1 MAEILQNQGY
11 SGAPRRPRRGDGLW
25 RHLGG
30 AALTAML
37 ALAALVALPGVSQAS
52 PTASQAS
59 EVYVA
64 VGTGSSAELQA
75 VDSTTG
81 DVIDTVALAGSAS
94 SLAEYDT
101 SGSAPSQVVAV
112 ESGGLQEVSPSK
124 GTASSVLTLSGT
136 PSAVAI
142 ANVSPTIQEALVLVP
157 SADEVAVV
165 NLVGFSLVG
174 YLSLGFSSGSPAGIA
189 ANPSGA
195 NAYVTDSTSHQ
206 VATLQYITTGV
217 NWQVENTY
225 TGGSSFSPTSVVV
238 DPAYNVAI
246 FSDGQN
252 VDESS
257 LSTGVVVAPYNVVNV
272 VCATGGTAGALALS
286 GGSGNLLVQQLG
298 ADYVVDV
305 SLVTPYVVTCLPT
318 TFAPGPVALTQDGG
332 TLAVPSSSSST
343 LDLLTTT
350 GSTAGTLES
359 SVSLG
364 ATATAITPAT
374 DLSLDTIAFVA
385 EKQNNLVAMVDLTT
399 GIIDQTVTV
408 GTSPGTVAVSPDGQF
423 VYVANTGSGTI
434 SVIEV
439 NLMDTTSNPKV
450 ATITLPTGAV
460 PHSLVVSPNG
470 DQLLVVDGVIG
481 AVTVIDTNPADVS
494 TYRTVINT
502 VCVDGSTAPCTDTFG
517 PTAIAFSPDGS
528 RAYVLDGGPN
538 DVTVLDQSAG
548 TYTYQA
554 KQASLFTGTPQ
565 GIAISPND
573 QSAYVTDAPSTGNGN
588 LRTFAINPTTG
599 LLVAGTSVTV
609 GQNPIGVSLSPNGG
623 SAYVLNGNSATVNV
637 VNTTSGSTTSVSVP
651 ATARAV
657 GVTPDGSDFIATSS
671 STTSP
676 LSIFSTVTNAPASP
690 STIALG
696 SAVGPYGVAVDPL
709 YNRPSGGSLAGYE
722 NDVNPSVAAS
732 SNVDMANGVNTATG
746 AYTFNNNDLS
756 LPDIG
761 PGLDFSQEYDSASN
775 AVNGSLG
782 YGWSFSYGMS
792 LTQVPASSGTGC
804 DITVTQENGTPVVFY
819 PPSFTGSTCP
829 SSGYQPATF
838 EQASL
843 TYVPSCYLGD
853 ACWDMTRGGT
863 VQYLFDQPTGELA
876 LEKDANGNT
885 VALNYNSSGKVATV
899 TGQSG
904 VRELTFSYATGHIS
918 QVTDSAGRTATF
930 AYTSAGNLQS
940 VTLSAPSTGDPTSH
954 EWAFAYSSPH
964 RLSTWW
970 SPNNQGSSS
979 AEATRI
985 TYNTASEVSEV
996 QDPSWLTQCN
1006 GASGTPV
1013 CTPTTTFSYPSYDT
1027 STDTGTVLVSDANEN
1042 YDSSASLND
1051 GNGNVTLDSYV
1062 DGVLLSQ
1069 VKGFGYE
1076 TDNTSPYTH
1085 YPMDSA
1091 VTSSIPD
1098 PYTWL
1103 PATSL
1108 DADGNLTTT
1117 TYDASGNVIETV
1129 DPMGRTT
1136 SSVYNSFNDVLQ
1148 TIDPM
1153 GYRTSSTYDS
1163 NGNEL
1168 TSTDAD
1174 GNVTSYA
1181 YNSSG
1186 QKCAMLNGD
1195 GHAAG
1200 DSLTS
1205 CPSGSAPYV
1214 TAYAYDGEGDQKSVT
1229 TYDGTGNTVSNT
1241 YVTTSL
1247 YNGAGELCASLT
1259 ADGHAAGDSLPG
1271 SCPTGGAPYE
1281 TASTGFD
1288 VFGNV
1293 LSSISPTNA
1302 PGGTTTTT
1310 YDADGNELTT
1320 TDPASDVTTS
1330 TYDPDDQLCW
1340 SEPLSVSSPTC
1351 SSAPTGTGT
1360 QTTTYSYDPDG
1371 HRLSSVAPD
1380 GNAAGPACFYLTSS
1394 SFDNLNNTLSDTNPS
1409 GGTTCANETTS
1420 TTSYTFD
1427 ADGNQLTEADP
1438 PPPGQTGKVTTTS
1451 AYDADG
1457 ELCWSDVAAV
1467 ASSCSSAPTGSG
1479 TTTTSYSYNAD
1490 GKQTSEIPP
1499 DGNVTTSPSNYAT
1512 ATTYDAEGNTVSV
1525 TVPPASGSGAGE
1537 TTTNYY
1543 DANSNE
1549 VAVMGQNG
1557 NPATCNPL
1565 TYSTC
1570 AETTYNVYDEQD
1582 RELNTTDPS
1591 SNQTTYSYDANG
1603 VMLTTTQQSG
1613 TGGTYSYN
1621 GAGELTQISYTDGTP
1636 TVSYQYGTNGERC
1649 WMFQGTSSASC
1660 GSPPTGAATYSYDS
1674 SGRLVSTTNAAAATV
1689 TYGYDASSNLACVSY
1704 PNSSG
1709 NTCSSTGTPTGVVR
1723 YSYNQTNQLTSLTDW
1738 AGNTLTFTYNGH
1750 GKQCWVS
1757 TYAPSIP
1764 SCASPPH
1771 QSGAIT
1777 TNYAYDALDNV
1788 SDAKTTTGAGPTN
1801 LLDLSVGSRDATEN
1815 ITAVTPTI
1823 ATTANNTDSYGYNQ
1837 TKQVASGPIT
1847 GTTGSNSYTYTRT
1860 GAITANTT
1868 AFQSAGYTSAGTLCW
1883 AYAGTSSNG
1892 CTSAPSGAT
1901 TYSTNSDGERT
1912 GMTPPTGNAASY
1924 GWETD
1929 SNRLVCANT
1938 NGSTCSTSS
1947 PTSTTTV
1954 YTYDG
1959 NGLRTS
1965 ATVGSNTTNFTW
1977 GELSG
1982 QAILLSDGTSDYL
1995 YLPGSSTPLEQI
2007 ASSGSSP
2014 LDDLLLGD
2022 QSHNVRGL
2030 VQLSS
2035 GTHHDQLVN
2044 YTDYD
2049 AYGSPI
2055 TQSGGS
2061 AEIGGLTVGQTGVG
2075 ANYVGSTPWGFAGGY
2090 TDLSGLVYLLERY
2103 YDPSSSQ
2110 FLSVDPLVA
2119 ADNEPY
2125 AYAGDDPVSNYDP
2138 SGGWTMGVCA
2148 GESLQWWTFS
2158 VGADGCIVQ
2167 VMSGP
2172 YRGRIGLT
2180 ATTFGGRGGGGVG
2193 VQADTHYFLQV
2204 TNSDTLQG
2212 LGGWFYFLT
2221 LTEALDVG
2229 TTATYFTSPNFGDST
2244 QVVGVGVGLSVG
2256 EGGGVEWGASYTWV
2270 TWLTSWPGL
2279 VGHFIWN
2286 NYFRVGTPL
2295 FVYWNALGQDWV
2307 GRAWWAYDNYGV

>member
-1 MAEILQNQGY
+1 MAVILPNQGH
-11 SGAPRRPRRGDGLW
+11 SGAPRRSNRGGRLGRR
-25 RHLGG
+25 LGG

-37 ALAALVALPGVSQAS
+37 ALAALVALPSVSQAT
-52 PTASQAS
+52 PKASQAS

-64 VGTGSSAELQA
+64 VGGSTPEVQA

-81 DVIDTVALAGSAS
+81 GVIDTVALAGSAS

-124 GTASSVLTLSGT
+124 GTASSVLSLSGT

-189 ANPSGA
+189 ANPSGS

-225 TGGSSFSPTSVVV
+225 SGGSTFSPTSVVV

-252 VDESS
+252 LDESS

-272 VCATGGTAGALALS
+272 VCATGGTAGALTLS
-286 GGSGNLLVQQLG
+286 GGSGNVLAQQLG
-298 ADYVVDV
+298 ADYVADV
-305 SLVTPYVVTCLPT
+305 SLVTPYPVTCLPT

-343 LDLLTTT
+343 LDLL
-350 GSTAGTLES
+350 STAGTSAGTLDS
-359 SVSLG
+359 SVSLD

-374 DLSLDTIAFVA
+374 DLSLDTVAFVA
-385 EKQNNLVAMVDLTT
+385 ERQNNLVAMVDLTT

-408 GTSPGTVAVSPDGQF
+408 GSTPGAVAVSPDGQF
-423 VYVANTGSGTI
+423 VYVANNGSGTV
-434 SVIEV
+434 SVIQV
-439 NLMDTTSNPKV
+439 NLMDTTSNPNV
-450 ATITLPTGAV
+450 ATITLPSGAV

-494 TYRTVINT
+494 TYRTVTNT

-517 PTAIAFSPDGS
+517 PTAIAISPDGS

-554 KQASLFTGTPQ
+554 KQTSLFTGTPQ

-588 LRTFAINPTTG
+588 LRTFAINPTNG

-623 SAYVLNGNSATVNV
+623 SAYVLNGNSATVSV

-657 GVTPDGSDFIATSS
+657 GVKPDGSDFIATSS

-676 LSIFSTVTNAPASP
+676 LSIYSTATNAPASP
-690 STIALG
+690 PTIALG
-696 SAVGPYGVAVDPL
+696 SSVGPYGVAVDPL

-722 NDVNPSVAAS
+722 NDRNPSVAAS
-732 SNVDMANGVNTATG
+732 GNVDMANGVNTATG
-746 AYTFNNNDLS
+746 AYTFNKDDLS

-761 PGLDFSQEYDSASN
+761 LGLDFSQEYDSASN
-775 AVNGSLG
+775 SVNGPLG

-792 LTQVPASSGTGC
+792 LTQVAATGGGTAC
-804 DITVTQENGTPVVFY
+804 DITVTQQNGAPVVFY
-819 PPSFTGSTCP
+819 PPTFTGSICP

-843 TYVPSCYLGD
+843 RPVTCYGSET
-853 ACWDMTRGGT
+853 CWDMTSDGAT
-863 VQYLFDQPTGELA
+863 QYLFNQSGGRLQ
-876 LEKDANGNT
+876 LEQDANGNT
-885 VALNYNSSGKVATV
+885 VSLTYTGANLSAV

-904 VRELTFSYATGHIS
+904 ARQLSFIWTGTNITK
-918 QVTDSAGRTATF
+918 VTDSAGRTATF
-930 AYTSAGNLQS
+930 AYTGAGNLQS
-940 VTLSAPSTGDPTSH
+940 VTLSGSSTGDPTSH
-954 EWAFAYSSPH
+954 EWAFSYSSPH

-970 SPNNQGSSS
+970 SPDNQGSSS

-985 TYNTASEVSEV
+985 TYNSAGEVTEV

-1027 STDTGTVLVSDANEN
+1027 STDTGTVVVSDPNEN
-1042 YDSSASLND
+1042 YDQSSSINNGD
-1051 GNGNVTLDSYV
+1051 GNVTLDSYA
-1062 DGVLLSQ
+1062 DGTLLSQ

-1076 TDNTSPYTH
+1076 TDNSSPYTH

-1091 VTSSIPD
+1091 VTASIPD

-1103 PATSL
+1103 PATSV

-1117 TYDASGNVIETV
+1117 SYDASGNVIQSV

-1136 SSVYNSFNDVLQ
+1136 SSVYNVFNEVLQ
-1148 TIDPM
+1148 TSDPM
-1153 GYRTSSTYDS
+1153 GYVTSSTYDAEGNKLTDTNA
-1163 NGNEL
+1163 NGDL
-1168 TSTDAD
+1168 
-1174 GNVTSYA
+1174 TSYA

-1186 QKCAMLNGD
+1186 EKCAMLNGN
-1195 GHAAG
+1195 GHVAG

-1205 CPSGSAPYV
+1205 CPSGTAPYV
-1214 TAYAYDGEGDQKSVT
+1214 TSYAYDGEGDQKSVT

-1271 SCPTGGAPYE
+1271 SCPSSGAPYE
-1281 TASTGFD
+1281 TAATAFD

-1302 PGGTTTTT
+1302 PGGTTATT
-1310 YDADGNELTT
+1310 YDADGNKLTT

-1340 SEPLSVSSPTC
+1340 SEPLSVISPTC
-1351 SSAPTGTGT
+1351 SSSPTGTGT
-1360 QTTTYSYDPDG
+1360 QTTTYSYDPNG
-1371 HRLSSVAPD
+1371 HQLSSVAPD
-1380 GNAAGPACFYLTSS
+1380 GNNAGPACLYTTSS
-1394 SFDNLNNTLSDTNPS
+1394 SFDNLGNTLSTTTPA

-1420 TTSYTFD
+1420 TTSYAYD
-1427 ADGNQLTEADP
+1427 PNGNTLTAVSP
-1438 PPPGQTGKVTTTS
+1438 PPPGETGNVTTTS
-1451 AYDADG
+1451 AYDGDG
-1457 ELCWSDVAAV
+1457 ELCWSDMAV
-1467 ASSCSSAPTGSG
+1467 LSSASCASPPTGSG
-1479 TTTTSYSYNAD
+1479 TETTSYSYNAD
-1490 GKQTSEIPP
+1490 GRQTSVIPP
-1499 DGNVTTSPSNYAT
+1499 NGNVTSSPSNYQT
-1512 ATTYDAEGNTVSV
+1512 TTTYDASGNTLSE
-1525 TVPPASGSGAGE
+1525 TVPPPSGSGPGE

-1543 DANSNE
+1543 DASSNK
-1549 VAVMGQNG
+1549 VAVTGQNG

-1565 TYSTC
+1565 TNSSC
-1570 AETTYNVYDEQD
+1570 ADTTYNVYDEQS
-1582 RELNTTDPS
+1582 RELITTDPS
-1591 SNQTTYSYDANG
+1591 SNETAYTDDADAA
-1603 VMLTTTQQSG
+1603 MLTTTQQSG
-1613 TGGTYSYN
+1613 TAGTYTYN

-1636 TVSYQYGTNGERC
+1636 TVSYQYGANGKRC
-1649 WMFQGTSSASC
+1649 WMFQGTSTASC
-1660 GSPPTGAATYSYDS
+1660 ASPPTGAATYSYDS
-1674 SGRLVSTTNAAAATV
+1674 SSRLTSETNSAGATD
-1689 TYGYDASSNLACVSY
+1689 TYGYDSSSNLSCVSY
-1704 PNSSG
+1704 PNAAG
-1709 NTCSSTGTPTGVVR
+1709 HTCSSTGTPTGVVR
-1723 YSYNQTNQLTSLTDW
+1723 YTYNQTNQLSSLTDW
-1738 AGNTLTFTYNGH
+1738 AGNTLTFTYSGH
-1750 GKQCWVS
+1750 GEQCWVS
-1757 TYAPSIP
+1757 TYAPATP
-1764 SCASPPH
+1764 SCGSPPH
-1771 QSGAIT
+1771 QSGAVT
-1777 TNYAYDALDNV
+1777 TKYGYDALGNV

-1801 LLDLSVGSRDATEN
+1801 LLDLSVGSRDATYN
-1815 ITAVTPTI
+1815 ITAATPTV
-1823 ATTANNTDSYGYNQ
+1823 ATTAKNTDSYGYND
-1837 TKQVASGPIT
+1837 TNQVSSGPIT
-1847 GTTGSNSYTYTRT
+1847 GTTGS
-1860 GAITANTT
+1860 TAYAYSPLGSTTADTT
-1868 AFQSAGYTSAGTLCW
+1868 AFGSAGYTTAGALCW
-1883 AYAGTSSNG
+1883 TYTGTSSNA
-1892 CTSAPSGAT
+1892 CSSPPTGAT

-1912 GMTPPTGNAASY
+1912 GLTPSSGNSASY

-1929 SNRLVCANT
+1929 SNLLICANT
-1938 NGSTCSTSS
+1938 SGTSCSTSS
-1947 PTSTTTV
+1947 PTATTTV

-1959 NGLRTS
+1959 DGLRTS
-1965 ATVGSNTTNFTW
+1965 AMIGSTTTNFTW
-1977 GELSG
+1977 GTTGGNS
-1982 QAILLSDGTSDYL
+1982 QLLSDGTWDYV
-1995 YLPGSSTPLEQI
+1995 YVPGGAAPIEQI
-2007 ASSGSSP
+2007 ATTGSSP
-2014 LDDLLLGD
+2014 TSDLLLSD
-2022 QSHNVRGL
+2022 ESQNVRGL

-2035 GTHHDQLVN
+2035 GTHQNQLVN

-2049 AYGSPI
+2049 AYGNPI

-2061 AEIGGLTVGQTGVG
+2061 AEGSGLTTPQTSLNS
-2075 ANYVGSTPWGFAGGY
+2075 NYVGSTPWGFGEGY
-2090 TDLSGLVYLLERY
+2090 TDSTGLIYLIKRY
-2103 YDPSSSQ
+2103 YDPVAAQ
-2110 FLSVDPLVA
+2110 FLSVDP
-2119 ADNEPY
+2119 DMGTTQEPY
-2125 AYAGDDPVSNYDP
+2125 LYAGDNPVLLSDPTGLYAICKLSIANPHGSKHV
-2138 SGGWTMGVCA
+2138 GGTVN
-2148 GESLQWWTFS
+2148 
-2158 VGADGCIVQ
+2158 VV
-2167 VMSGP
+2167 
-2172 YRGRIGLT
+2172 
-2180 ATTFGGRGGGGVG
+2180 ATTACTSWVWQNTMTIKLYKKGYWGN
-2193 VQADTHYFLQV
+2193 YLQSQNSQTKDHV
-2204 TNSDTLQG
+2204 TQWTINTAVVCD
-2212 LGGWFYFLT
+2212 
-2221 LTEALDVG
+2221 AG
-2229 TTATYFTSPNFGDST
+2229 TTKSYF
-2244 QVVGVGVGLSVG
+2244 
-2256 EGGGVEWGASYTWV
+2256 WGAAS
-2270 TWLTSWPGL
+2270 GL
-2279 VGHFIWN
+2279 ITHSD
-2286 NYFRVGTPL
+2286 GTQATASVESPSEPIDC
-2295 FVYWNALGQDWV
+2295 GTTKD
-2307 GRAWWAYDNYGV
+2307 G